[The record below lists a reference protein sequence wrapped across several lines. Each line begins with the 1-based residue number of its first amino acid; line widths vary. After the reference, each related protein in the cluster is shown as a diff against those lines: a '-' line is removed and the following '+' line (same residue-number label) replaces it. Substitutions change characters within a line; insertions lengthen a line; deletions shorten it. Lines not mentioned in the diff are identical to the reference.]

1 MAREAQN
8 SYYLAPLPE
17 LMSSVTL
24 VNIAYVLGAV
34 WALWREP
41 QAKPSPFLRALIRA
55 MMQKQDTGG

>member
-41 QAKPSPFLRALIRA
+41 QTKPSPFLRALIRA

>member
-17 LMSSVTL
+17 LISSVTL
-24 VNIAYVLGAV
+24 LNIAYVLSAL
-34 WALWREP
+34 WALWREL
-41 QAKPSPFLRALIRA
+41 QAMLSPFLQALIRP